1 MERKAI
7 ELIVF
12 DDRNHNRSVR
22 VTSKKILAL
31 QTHKER
37 VAESMYEGLVK
48 IITIISFGSVHTAT
62 EESIE
67 KICREEL
74 AKARDK
80 MMGDWRDTGCVD
92 ANGDRLRIGDTVK
105 IDANGNKTNQ
115 ETER

>member
-1 MERKAI
+1 MEREAI

-12 DDRNHNRSVR
+12 DDRNHNRSVG

-37 VAESMYEGLVK
+37 AAESLYEGLAK

-74 AKARDK
+74 AKARGKITLDK
-80 MMGDWRDTGCVD
+80 P
-92 ANGDRLRIGDTVK
+92 LRQG
-105 IDANGNKTNQ
+105 
-115 ETER
+115 